1 MKFNIRFQTVQKCVG
16 ANDIILFLFS
26 KMDSFFKYESSI
38 SAKSTCRLLPTHSHL
53 MLSFNLWIVAWN
65 FNLFNMNIESHA
77 FYFLLF
83 LPYLNKKKHRI
94 SLEFFIL
101 CLAWGENSWENNFS
115 IIIKKN
121 MWNNNFFLKLYSI
134 EIFFVRRTMRKGF

>member
-1 MKFNIRFQTVQKCVG
+1 MSAQM
-16 ANDIILFLFS
+16 ILF
-26 KMDSFFKYESSI
+26 Y
-38 SAKSTCRLLPTHSHL
+38 
-53 MLSFNLWIVAWN
+53 
-65 FNLFNMNIESHA
+65 
-77 FYFLLF
+77 FYFLKWIHFSNTSLQFQLSLLVDCYLHILIQCSLSIFELSLGISIYLIWILNHMLFIFSWF

-134 EIFFVRRTMRKGF
+134 ENFFVRRTIRKGF